1 MTQKLYNTHRNF
13 IEISKSLFTRKINIL
28 FYRIKDTYCCSFE
41 FNFIWLLFSFPYV
54 RVFEKYDATSKYKKE
69 TTTKCSTALKRQK
82 IWTKQNRWF
91 VQVEHIYIKWLWNF
105 LIRFMFQIL
114 DWCCDYRICTHG
126 YLKSLRKF
134 QNFFFELFIEHTTV
148 NCFQNA
154 SNIAKALYSIIS
166 VPIICNNKD
175 DVIFV

>member
-1 MTQKLYNTHRNF
+1 MDHTIFKSTRAKQQWKYKRYLLNTIRDDLCVEMTQKLYNTHRNF

-105 LIRFMFQIL
+105 LIRFMYQI
-114 DWCCDYRICTHG
+114 
-126 YLKSLRKF
+126 
-134 QNFFFELFIEHTTV
+134 
-148 NCFQNA
+148 
-154 SNIAKALYSIIS
+154 
-166 VPIICNNKD
+166 
-175 DVIFV
+175 